1 MRKRFTIL
9 ILVLLLLVVAV
20 SPTLAHERPGHIAG
34 EITAIYT
41 DTDTVQLTVRL
52 RYGTPVTVQIEDET
66 EFLLKVE
73 DVGLEPFTFEELA
86 VGDRIHV
93 WGMWDEGVLYASK
106 VIVMPESKMI
116 LDTLQ
121 GTVSVVNSG
130 NLTITVLAG
139 EEDLVVLQTTVE
151 TKFYR
156 VVQHGRL
163 EPIAFS
169 DLFDGDR
176 VKAQGDW
183 VGEIFNAY
191 RITVMPLI
199 PSSPPP
205 NRASGE
211 ITDLDLDTAGF
222 TLEKRGGYEINI
234 LTSAE
239 TRFYDAI
246 RRGQLEA
253 ITFSDLALEDMVF
266 VSGEWVDDQLK
277 ATQVIVKA
285 SHGGRGPG
293 VFIQVDQ

>member
-20 SPTLAHERPGHIAG
+20 SPTLAYERPGHIVG
-34 EITAIYT
+34 EITAI

-52 RYGTPVTVQIEDET
+52 RYGAPVTVQIEDET

-73 DVGLEPFTFEELA
+73 DVGLEPFSFEDLA
-86 VGDRIHV
+86 VGNRIHV
-93 WGMWDEGVLYASK
+93 WGTRNEGVLYASK

-116 LDTLQ
+116 SDTLQ
-121 GTVSVVNSG
+121 GTVSVLDSD

-139 EEDLVVLQTTVE
+139 EEDLVVVQATEE
-151 TKFYR
+151 TKYYR
-156 VVQHGRL
+156 VVRHGRL
-163 EPIAFS
+163 ELIAFS
-169 DLFDGDR
+169 DLLVGDR

-183 VGEIFNAY
+183 DGEIFNAY

-211 ITDLDLDTAGF
+211 ITALDTAGF
-222 TLEKRGGYEINI
+222 TLEKRGGYEINV

-239 TRFYDAI
+239 TRFYEAI
-246 RRGQLEA
+246 RRGKLEA
-253 ITFSDLALEDMVF
+253 ITFDDLALEDMVV
-266 VSGEWVDDQLK
+266 VSGEWDGDQFK
-277 ATQVIVKA
+277 ATMVIVKA